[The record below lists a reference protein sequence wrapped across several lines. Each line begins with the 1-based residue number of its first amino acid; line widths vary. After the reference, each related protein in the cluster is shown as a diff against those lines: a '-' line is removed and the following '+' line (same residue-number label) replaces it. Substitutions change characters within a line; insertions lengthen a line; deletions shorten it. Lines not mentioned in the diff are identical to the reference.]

1 MWVLG
6 LCGFCEF
13 RRICGFN
20 GFCWFCGFCGFLV
33 VVFFFSIHKKDRP
46 IVELEEVRTFHASL
60 VKHTKEIIG
69 LNLAAVPL
77 MMYKT
82 PDFELYATGKVDSIL
97 FFPQII

>member
-1 MWVLG
+1 MKLK
-6 LCGFCEF
+6 CHNNNDDE
-13 RRICGFN
+13 
-20 GFCWFCGFCGFLV
+20 
-33 VVFFFSIHKKDRP
+33 VVFFFSIHKKDSP

>member
-1 MWVLG
+1 MR
-6 LCGFCEF
+6 LC
-13 RRICGFN
+13 
-20 GFCWFCGFCGFLV
+20 L
-33 VVFFFSIHKKDRP
+33 FSIHKKDSP

-97 FFPQII
+97 LFAISFDWQHHLL